1 MTAKIKL
8 NAASGGGSVS
18 LKAPSTTTSN
28 AAVELQLPIAD
39 GTASQG
45 IITDGSGNTSFAH
58 PKIPHGFVF
67 MDSQYFTTSAT
78 KMQFNTSTS
87 NDSSFNVTIDRTNE
101 RLTPTVA
108 GIYLVQTQLM
118 FSYSTGGSNIQF
130 VNFIYKNGSEF
141 AYNTQDQ
148 YRGSGLVSNCMCQ
161 CIVSCNGTG
170 DYFEMYA
177 KHNGGGNA
185 TQGTSSNFMVMRIA

>member
-18 LKAPSTTTSN
+18 LKAPSTTTGN
-28 AAVELQLPIAD
+28 ASIELQLPVAD
-39 GTASQG
+39 GSASQS
-45 IITDGSGNTSFAH
+45 IITDASGNLSFAA
-58 PKIPHGFVF
+58 PKLPHAFVF

-78 KMQFNTSTS
+78 KMGFNNSTT
-87 NDSSFNVTIDRTNE
+87 NDSSFNVTIDRTNK
-101 RLTPTVA
+101 RLTPTSA

-185 TQGTSSNFMVMRIA
+185 IQGSNSTFMVMRIA